1 MSESRILFAMQSR
14 ISKSEGSSDEVT
26 SLAALSAHSA
36 MFEMCRYDNAD
47 ASYPSNVLEG
57 TGDKPALFSRRWH
70 VRTYEQKQYA
80 YLGRNQSCAAC
91 VHMGPRGCCQ
101 RSTSRAEVVYEA

>member
-57 TGDKPALFSRRWH
+57 TGDKPALFSRRW
-70 VRTYEQKQYA
+70 QYA